1 MERQRA
7 IYQFIIYRAEDL
19 PRTNL
24 GLFASVKKAIGG
36 APEAFIDA
44 MVKIHFA
51 GQVVRTP
58 STRAPSPRRSRH
70 IVPPLSLHPPS
81 HPPLRSR
88 PIVPP
93 LPPHPVTSSAAVVA
107 VQDVVAE
114 ALPPGVA
121 RGDRLRRHVP
131 AAL

>member
-36 APEAFIDA
+36 TPEAFIDA

-51 GQVVRTP
+51 GQVVRTQ
-58 STRAPSPRRSRH
+58 STLSPRP
-70 IVPPLSLHPPS
+70 IAPPIPPN
-81 HPPLRSR
+81 R
-88 PIVPP
+88 
-93 LPPHPVTSSAAVVA
+93 VTSSAVVCCSTRRRR
-107 VQDVVAE
+107 
-114 ALPPGVA
+114 GSTTTRSGA
-121 RGDRLRRHVP
+121 R
-131 AAL
+131 

>member
-36 APEAFIDA
+36 TPEAFIDA

-51 GQVVRTP
+51 GQVVRTQP
-58 STRAPSPRRSRH
+58 ALSRH
-70 IVPPLSLHPPS
+70 PIA
-81 HPPLRSR
+81 R
-88 PIVPP
+88 PIAPP
-93 LPPHPVTSSAAVVA
+93 LPTHRVTSSAVVCCSTRRRR
-107 VQDVVAE
+107 
-114 ALPPGVA
+114 GSTTTRSGA
-121 RGDRLRRHVP
+121 R
-131 AAL
+131 